1 MPTIVK
7 QMRMWLNR
15 AFAKSL
21 LLFASKNNKKKL
33 HKQMFAN
40 DATMWIKEIPQR
52 KFTKVSFCQIV
63 RFRKPNA

>member
-1 MPTIVK
+1 MPKKKNVRKMTTIVK
-7 QMRMWLNR
+7 QMRMRLNR

-40 DATMWIKEIPQR
+40 DANIDVDKRNTPTEIY
-52 KFTKVSFCQIV
+52 
-63 RFRKPNA
+63 